1 MFETSEKDPIVLF
14 ERWFAK
20 AREAET
26 KYPDAMALAT
36 VGTDGTPSSRMVLL
50 KAVDARGFVFYTNL
64 ESAKAED
71 LQQNPKVALCFY
83 WKSLDRQVRITG
95 AVQPVGADEADAYFA
110 SRDRVSQIG
119 AWASQQ
125 SRPLEGR
132 FALEKRVV
140 EFTAKFAIGAVPR
153 PPFWSGYR
161 VVPREIEFWSQSAFR
176 LHDRLVY
183 CRDDGDAWQ
192 TERLFP

>member
-1 MFETSEKDPIVLF
+1 MFETPEKDPIVLF

-20 AREAET
+20 ACEAEA
-26 KYPDAMALAT
+26 KNPDAMALAT
-36 VGTDGTPSSRMVLL
+36 VGADGTPSSRMVLL

-64 ESAKAED
+64 ESAKAKD
-71 LQQNPKVALCFY
+71 LQQNPNAALCFY
-83 WKSLDRQVRITG
+83 WKSLDRQVRVTG
-95 AVQPVGADEADAYFA
+95 AVQPVAASEADAYFA

-132 FALEKRVV
+132 FALEKRVA
-140 EFTAKFAIGAVPR
+140 EFTVKFAIGAVPR
-153 PPFWSGYR
+153 PVFWSGYR
-161 VVPREIEFWSQSAFR
+161 VVPRKIEFWSQSAFR

-183 CRDDGDAWQ
+183 CRDGDRWQ

>member
-1 MFETSEKDPIVLF
+1 MFETPEKDPIVLF

-20 AREAET
+20 ACET
-26 KYPDAMALAT
+26 EPKNPDAMALAT
-36 VGTDGTPSSRMVLL
+36 VGADGTPSSRMVLL

-64 ESAKAED
+64 ESAKAKD
-71 LQQNPKVALCFY
+71 LQQNPNAALCFY
-83 WKSLDRQVRITG
+83 WKSLDRQVRVTG
-95 AVQPVGADEADAYFA
+95 AVQPVAASEADAYFA

-132 FALEKRVV
+132 FALEKRVA
-140 EFTAKFAIGAVPR
+140 EFTVKFAIGAVPR

-183 CRDDGDAWQ
+183 CRDDRDRWR

>member
-1 MFETSEKDPIVLF
+1 MFETPEKDPIALF

-20 AREAET
+20 AREAEV
-26 KYPDAMALAT
+26 KNPDAMALAT
-36 VGTDGTPSSRMVLL
+36 VGADGTPSSRMVLL

-71 LQQNPKVALCFY
+71 LRQNPNVALCFY
-83 WKSLDRQVRITG
+83 WKSLDYQVRITG
-95 AVQPVGADEADAYFA
+95 AVQPVGVAEADAYFA

-161 VVPREIEFWSQSAFR
+161 VVPRKIEFWSQSAFR

-183 CRDDGDAWQ
+183 CRDDRDTWQ
-192 TERLFP
+192 TEWLFP